1 LATHPENALPHGDLA
16 REPAHPPRIRELLA
30 DDHGSAL
37 ARYRR
42 LVHPTGS
49 ALRFCLYELA
59 TMFLAPFPGAA
70 GLWLRQKLLKPF
82 FGAFGR
88 GVVIGRNCTFRNP
101 QGIFIGNGV
110 VIDDNC
116 VIDARG
122 AGADGVHLSDGVLV
136 SRGVQVKSKGGPIK
150 IGRNVTIGDNSLVV
164 SQTGISIDDGV
175 GVATGC
181 QIMGGTFQMSEF
193 NRPATQRTSFS
204 AGPIVIKSGAWLATG
219 VIVLDAVQIGE
230 NAIVSA
236 GSVVTRSVAAR
247 TIAQGN
253 PAKKIFAMR

>member
-1 LATHPENALPHGDLA
+1 M
-16 REPAHPPRIRELLA
+16 EPAHPPRIRELLA
-30 DDHGSAL
+30 EDHGSAL

-49 ALRFCLYELA
+49 ALRFCLFELA
-59 TMFLAPFPGAA
+59 TMFLVPFPGAA

-116 VIDARG
+116 VVDARG

-150 IGRNVTIGDNSLVV
+150 IGRNVTLGDNSLVV
-164 SQTGISIDDGV
+164 SQSGISIDDGA

-193 NRPATQRTSFS
+193 SRPATQRTSFS
-204 AGPIVIKSGAWLATG
+204 AGPIAIKSGAWLATG

-230 NAIVSA
+230 NAIISA

-253 PAKKIFAMR
+253 PAKKIFEMR

>member
-1 LATHPENALPHGDLA
+1 MPI
-16 REPAHPPRIRELLA
+16 EPDPPPRIRELLA
-30 DDHGSAL
+30 EGHGSAL

-49 ALRFCLYELA
+49 ALRFFLFELA
-59 TMFLAPFPGAA
+59 TMILLPFPGAA

-82 FGAFGR
+82 FGSFGR
-88 GVVIGRNCTFRNP
+88 GAVIGRNCTLRNP
-101 QGIFIGNGV
+101 QGIFIGDGV

-122 AGADGVHLSDGVLV
+122 AGSDGVRFADGVLV
-136 SRGVQVKSKGGPIK
+136 SRGVQVKSKGGPIS
-150 IGRNVTIGDNSLVV
+150 IGRNVTLGDNSLVV
-164 SQTGISIDDGV
+164 SQSGIRIADGV

-193 NRPATQRTSFS
+193 DRPATQRKSFS
-204 AGPIVIKSGAWLATG
+204 AGPITIDAGAWLATG
-219 VIVLDAVQIGE
+219 VIVLDAVHIGE

-236 GSVVTRSVAAR
+236 GSVVTHSIAAR
-247 TIAQGN
+247 TVAQGN
-253 PAKKIFAMR
+253 PAKKIFEMR

>member
-1 LATHPENALPHGDLA
+1 MSDHPQQVLPHRDLM
-16 REPAHPPRIRELLA
+16 RETVPPPRVRELLA

-49 ALRFCLYELA
+49 MLRFWLFELA
-59 TMFLAPFPGAA
+59 TMLLLPFPGAA
-70 GLWLRQKLLKPF
+70 GLWLRQKLLRPF
-82 FGAFGR
+82 FGACGR
-88 GVVIGRNCTFRNP
+88 GAVIGRNCTFRNP
-101 QGIFIGNGV
+101 QRIFLGTGV

-122 AGADGVHLSDGVLV
+122 AGTDGVRLGDGVLI
-136 SRGVQVKSKGGPIK
+136 SRGVQVKSKGGPIT
-150 IGRNVTIGDNSLVV
+150 IGRNVTLGDNSLVV
-164 SQTGISIDDGV
+164 SQSGIRIDDGV

-181 QIMGGTFQMSEF
+181 QIMGGTFQMTQF
-193 NRPATQRTSFS
+193 DRPATQRSSFS
-204 AGPIVIKSGAWLATG
+204 AGPITIKAGAWLATG

-230 NAIVSA
+230 NAIISA
-236 GSVVTRSVAAR
+236 GSVVTHSVADR

-253 PAKKIFAMR
+253 PAKKIFEMR